1 MDFIRF
7 KNVPAQKFIGFTI
20 SADKE
25 TIFKAM
31 L

>member
-7 KNVPAQKFIGFTI
+7 KNVPARKFIGFTV
-20 SADKE
+20 SAEKE
-25 TIFKAM
+25 TIFKVM